1 MSKVTLTNAF
11 SINMLHGTSMVH
23 FIEITAEKAKEYID
37 KADQFVCAI
46 GHADTAAVVGGILG
60 IDLKPNRVSVTLD
73 FPEKLIV
80 AQYTGPRLPEGATTL
95 PEGATIKFWEVVEIR
110 YAAVM

>member
-95 PEGATIKFWEVVEIR
+95 PEGAAIKFWEAVEIR